1 MKAGWSFSGNF
12 SFLASTLASLSSS
25 FVCRF
30 LIFFVSKIWKHHSM
44 SICLQFCFSTPC
56 SRTKP
61 VCSHVFHMLLCPH
74 LQVQLCSLY
83 PLQIL
88 PFPHLGF
95 LPCAASCSH
104 VPAQNPL
111 LWLHLTHVV
120 PHTVYQVLIIFCVNL
135 CLPQFHVLLQQAS
148 LQQLRKKG
156 SKKK

>member
-1 MKAGWSFSGNF
+1 
-12 SFLASTLASLSSS
+12 
-25 FVCRF
+25 
-30 LIFFVSKIWKHHSM
+30 M

-156 SKKK
+156 SKKKIKMQNSEHARCALNNGVRTGMSCTSLLISRNKEF